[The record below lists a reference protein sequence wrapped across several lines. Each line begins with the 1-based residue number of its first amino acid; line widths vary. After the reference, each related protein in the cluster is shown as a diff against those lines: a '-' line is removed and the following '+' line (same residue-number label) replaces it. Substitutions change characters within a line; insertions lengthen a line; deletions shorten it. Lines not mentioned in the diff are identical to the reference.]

1 MDRHITCVLCAAAAG
16 LAAAC
21 GCAASATVA
30 QSPAGSGPGAAPP
43 GAQLWAGRYS
53 GPGNGEDQAF
63 SVAVSP
69 GEARV
74 FVTGTSQGATSHE
87 DYATLAYNAATGARL
102 WVARYNGPANWDDE
116 ASALAVSP
124 DGGRVFVTGTSERAS
139 SAFSYATVAYNAA
152 TGARLW
158 VARYNAPGNRR
169 SSTAF
174 ALAVSPDGGR
184 VFVTGNSQRASSR
197 YDYTTVAYNAVTG
210 ARLWVA
216 RYHGPANTNNYAV
229 SVAVSPRGTRVFVT
243 GRSQRASSRSDY
255 ATVAYNAVTGA
266 RLWVARY
273 HGPANGFDYA
283 SSVAASP
290 RGTRVFVT
298 GTSQRA
304 SSRSDYATVAYN
316 AVTGARLWVARYHG
330 PANGNDE
337 AAHVAVSPR
346 GTRVFVTGT
355 SQRASSRSD
364 YATVAYNAATGARLW
379 VARYHGP
386 ANGNDYASSVAV
398 SPRGTR
404 VFVTGGSQGAR
415 PALAFDYAT
424 VAYDAATGARL
435 WVARYNGPA
444 NSFDVA
450 ISLAV
455 SPAGPGCS

>member
-1 MDRHITCVLCAAAAG
+1 M
-16 LAAAC
+16 
-21 GCAASATVA
+21 
-30 QSPAGSGPGAAPP
+30 
-43 GAQLWAGRYS
+43 
-53 GPGNGEDQAF
+53 
-63 SVAVSP
+63 AVSP

-87 DYATLAYNAATGARL
+87 DYATLAYNAASGARL

-124 DGGRVFVTGTSERAS
+124 GGGRVFVTGTSERAS

-216 RYHGPANTNNYAV
+216 RYHGPAN
-229 SVAVSPRGTRVFVT
+229 
-243 GRSQRASSRSDY
+243 
-255 ATVAYNAVTGA
+255 
-266 RLWVARY
+266 
-273 HGPANGFDYA
+273 
-283 SSVAASP
+283 
-290 RGTRVFVT
+290 
-298 GTSQRA
+298 
-304 SSRSDYATVAYN
+304 
-316 AVTGARLWVARYHG
+316 
-330 PANGNDE
+330 GNDE

-346 GTRVFVTGT
+346 GTRVFVTGG
-355 SQRASSRSD
+355 SQGARPALAFD
-364 YATVAYNAATGARLW
+364 YATVAYDAATGARLW

-455 SPAGPGCS
+455 SPAGTRVFVTGISADGTATGLDYATVAYRG